1 MEWHEVYNKLDSMKL
16 ELDNGQLVWQP
27 TKVIYKGKEYP
38 APVYL
43 TTLQSMDLI
52 TKLLRTGEW
61 KNK

>member
-1 MEWHEVYNKLDSMKL
+1 MQNQNNNKVKL
-16 ELDNGQLVWQP
+16 YSDTIGLTYTP

-61 KNK
+61 KN